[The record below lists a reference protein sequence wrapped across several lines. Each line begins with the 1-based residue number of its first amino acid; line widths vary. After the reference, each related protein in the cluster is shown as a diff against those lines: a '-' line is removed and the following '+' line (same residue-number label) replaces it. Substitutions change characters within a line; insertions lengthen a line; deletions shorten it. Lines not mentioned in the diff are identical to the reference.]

1 MDEQGFPMSYRTVY
15 RSLKEAKITLKK
27 AQKWTESKDP
37 KFYDKKRI
45 DELRAKRPRKGKVVS
60 FDEKGTI
67 AVKHYGGKMYAEKA
81 PKVEAKQNVRGV
93 FEMLCAYDIH
103 THEVM
108 YEFYHHKSHVE
119 VADIL
124 TKLKQR
130 NKHYRLYVILLVCSH
145 H

>member
-1 MDEQGFPMSYRTVY
+1 M
-15 RSLKEAKITLKK
+15 
-27 AQKWTESKDP
+27 
-37 KFYDKKRI
+37 
-45 DELRAKRPRKGKVVS
+45 S

-81 PKVEAKQNVRGV
+81 PKVEAKQNIRGV

-119 VADIL
+119 V
-124 TKLKQR
+124 
-130 NKHYRLYVILLVCSH
+130 CSH